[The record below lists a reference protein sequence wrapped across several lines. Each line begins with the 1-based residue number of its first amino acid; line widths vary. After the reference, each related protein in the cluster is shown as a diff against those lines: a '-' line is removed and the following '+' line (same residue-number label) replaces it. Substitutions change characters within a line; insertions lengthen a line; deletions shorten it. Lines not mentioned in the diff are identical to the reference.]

1 MFRRPTSSAASLLF
15 WFRVVRLASETP
27 APSMLESPPR
37 GPSVAGAACIGY
49 AGTSLA
55 CHVVVLNYKVV
66 CVAGVSGAKDTSRMA
81 LTCHVAHMQAQG
93 AVRCCSGEVHRGCAQ
108 FRCFFFVGPPR
119 LAFQRK
125 GPCLRRVG
133 WCSRVGAT
141 LWTRARGWWSLRLP
155 VGLRLRGIH
164 CMLQHVVEF
173 MRALQNSTHTRTLR
187 APNSAMPPASWP
199 CLLCE
204 HPRAT
209 CTLSSAPMIA
219 HRLD

>member
-1 MFRRPTSSAASLLF
+1 MPRSGSELQGGLCRRGERGEGHLAHGLDMSCRPYASPRCSTLLFRRG
-15 WFRVVRLASETP
+15 
-27 APSMLESPPR
+27 PPR
-37 GPSVAGAACIGY
+37 MCPVPM
-49 AGTSLA
+49 L
-55 CHVVVLNYKVV
+55 
-66 CVAGVSGAKDTSRMA
+66 
-81 LTCHVAHMQAQG
+81 
-93 AVRCCSGEVHRGCAQ
+93 
-108 FRCFFFVGPPR
+108 FFVGPPR

-187 APNSAMPPASWP
+187 APNSAMPPASRP